1 MIGIDGGAVN
11 KLQHAS
17 GIIPT
22 GYSTEP
28 NIMSIRSYLLAAS
41 LLGLQLLAACQAT
54 AQSVTSSSDDS
65 VLKQVIIFGRHGIR
79 SAALPT
85 ATISV
90 FASRPYPDFGVP
102 TGYLTPHG
110 YQAEALLGTYY
121 RHYLL
126 QQGLLTGNDAEDAKH
141 AYFRAN
147 SIQRSNIS
155 AAALA
160 AALLPKAA
168 VPIHSYPLG
177 QTDPVFDPVAAK
189 IVTVDGTRA
198 VTEIAGVYGTGGEV
212 LAPAYSAEFSL
223 IRSVLFGYP
232 LATQPPPPVPSGLVD
247 PTVLPIPLT
256 ANTTNIATGN
266 IINAGGIGST
276 LYAADPFVMEYTDGL
291 PLSQV
296 GWGQLTNDTLSQ
308 QTRIITLDF
317 AIQLGTPYLNR
328 LQSSNAAAHILR
340 SLQQAVNGRKV
351 PGAFAE
357 PDTRLLVINSSDAYV
372 VGVANLLH
380 MHWLLAGYQP
390 DYCPPGGALVFELRQ
405 SKSTGEFTVR
415 VHFTSQ
421 TFDQLRDLSPLSASQ
436 PPATM
441 QLLIPGAK
449 HSADTIDV
457 KFSDFARLLE
467 NAIDFQDVQ
476 NPEEETPPGPLS
488 GVPLN

>member
-1 MIGIDGGAVN
+1 MSMRFSLMAASLVC
-11 KLQHAS
+11 LQ
-17 GIIPT
+17 I
-22 GYSTEP
+22 
-28 NIMSIRSYLLAAS
+28 LAAS
-41 LLGLQLLAACQAT
+41 EARAFGAT
-54 AQSVTSSSDDS
+54 TQPADDT
-65 VLKQVIIFGRHGIR
+65 VLKQVIIFGRHGVR

-110 YQAEALLGTYY
+110 YQAEMLLGSYY
-121 RHYLL
+121 RDYLL
-126 QQGLLTGNDAEDAKH
+126 EEGLLTGNDAEDAKH

-160 AALLPKAA
+160 AAMLPTAS

-189 IVTVDGTRA
+189 IVTVDGPRA
-198 VTEIAGVYGTGGEV
+198 VSETAGVYGTSGAA
-212 LAPAYSAEFSL
+212 LASAYSGEFAL
-223 IRSVLFGYP
+223 IRSVLFDYP
-232 LATQPPPPVPSGLVD
+232 QGTQPPPPVPSGLVD
-247 PTVLPIPLT
+247 PTVLPIPLS

-291 PLSQV
+291 PLSEV
-296 GWGQLTNDTLSQ
+296 AWGQLTPDTLSQ

-317 AIQLGTPYLNR
+317 ALQIGTPYLNR

-340 SLQQAVNGRKV
+340 SMEQAVTGHKV
-351 PGAFAE
+351 PGAFAD

-380 MHWLLAGYQP
+380 MNWLLTGYEP

-405 SKSTGEFTVR
+405 SRSTGEFIVR
-415 VHFTSQ
+415 AYYAAQ
-421 TFDQLRDLSPLSASQ
+421 TFDQLRNLTPLSLSQ
-436 PPATM
+436 PPAFM
-441 QLLIPGAK
+441 QLLIPNASRSAVDLDASFGQFAK
-449 HSADTIDV
+449 V
-457 KFSDFARLLE
+457 LE
-467 NAIDFQDVQ
+467 GAIDFKDVQ
-476 NPEEETPPGPLS
+476 NPADETPPGPLT